1 MTQRKHQIPQSRQEK
16 LHKKNRLNLVPREFC
31 YRPCWLLQLSRPNS
45 FELVGKYLFRKPT
58 DDLWKALQVFGGL
71 IGNNSVA
78 EEKLLGGFAV
88 DAAIE
93 IVVLSYNSSF

>member
-1 MTQRKHQIPQSRQEK
+1 MLPPLLTRGLLQF
-16 LHKKNRLNLVPREFC
+16 LRLNSLEFA
-31 YRPCWLLQLSRPNS
+31 
-45 FELVGKYLFRKPT
+45 GKYLFRKPT

-78 EEKLLGGFAV
+78 QEKFFGGFAV

-93 IVVLSYNSSF
+93 IIVLSDHGSFEGSTDKGTFAH